1 MGAVGGE
8 PRARRPSPFAGSGR
22 SWGAGDRLLIAD
34 LRAVVHTVMPVN
46 VTHQKISVIDEQ
58 TVMISSLNTLS
69 QSYKA
74 GANGRSDAWNQDI
87 RFSNGKR

>member
-1 MGAVGGE
+1 
-8 PRARRPSPFAGSGR
+8 
-22 SWGAGDRLLIAD
+22 
-34 LRAVVHTVMPVN
+34 MPVN

-74 GANGRSDAWNQDI
+74 GTNGRSNAWNQDI